1 MDMTNVKKEYVPG
14 VCNIG
19 PAERRARMRAGWIGL
34 AATAALCFLLFSFQA
49 SPWWALF
56 LFLPAA
62 GAAVGFLQAALH
74 FCAAFG
80 MRGVFNFGSKVGD
93 VTDVQGEE
101 FRKADRVKAVRI
113 SVYSGLIGVG
123 AAAAGVVALFLTGR

>member
-1 MDMTNVKKEYVPG
+1 MTKVKKEYVSG

-19 PAERRARMRAGWIGL
+19 PAETRARLYAGWIGL
-34 AATAALCFLLFSFQA
+34 VATAVLWCLLFALRA
-49 SPWWALF
+49 SGWWGLV

-93 VTDVQGEE
+93 VTNVRQEE
-101 FRKADRVKAVRI
+101 FRRADRAKAVRI
-113 SVYSGLIGVG
+113 MVYSGLIG
-123 AAAAGVVALFLTGR
+123 AAAAALGVISLLFLNA